1 MSNVRKVTV
10 SELVDLVK
18 PITKS
23 TFIGLCYT
31 VDESFS
37 KTRNG
42 SKLLQKTVCLTATL
56 NHDYQ
61 TKVQKLTDNNEF
73 VANPLKGK
81 TKVSNTVL
89 LSDKTGEA
97 MLYATVLKSAKR
109 ETTYFHEGIEI
120 SREDAVKRELFAP
133 SYFKPRPTK
142 GRGTVASEDDFG
154 LISPYFSNL
163 NWVRVN
169 GVEYQVVK

>member
-1 MSNVRKVTV
+1 MSNVKKVTV
-10 SELVDLVK
+10 AELVELIK

-31 VDESFS
+31 VDESYS
-37 KTRNG
+37 RMRGGRKM
-42 SKLLQKTVCLTATL
+42 LQKTVCVNATL

-61 TKVQKLTDNNEF
+61 TKVQKLTGNNEF

-89 LSDKTGEA
+89 LSDKTGKA
-97 MLYATVLKSAKR
+97 MLYATILKNAKR

-120 SREDAVKRELFAP
+120 SREDAVKRDMFAP

-142 GRGTVASEDDFG
+142 GRGTVAEEDNFD

-169 GVEYQVVK
+169 GVEYQVTQ